1 MIDYTAWP
9 VIGKGMERTCYLNP
23 DDPSRL
29 VKISL
34 DGNTRQTEREIR
46 YFRFLMNRGVPFY
59 HIPQFY
65 GEVHGVGFIGFEQEY
80 VRDFHIPESESSP
93 AMALLSYLSSPL
105 SQEQTEE
112 LQAALDELK
121 AYLLRYNIIPSD
133 LDVDNIVIKR
143 MPSGIR
149 LILIDGF
156 GSTELIP
163 ASNFFR
169 FIGNRKIIRKW
180 EKFLQRMGK
189 RFPQVRFR

>member
-1 MIDYTAWP
+1 
-9 VIGKGMERTCYLNP
+9 
-23 DDPSRL
+23 
-29 VKISL
+29 
-34 DGNTRQTEREIR
+34 
-46 YFRFLMNRGVPFY
+46 
-59 HIPQFY
+59 
-65 GEVHGVGFIGFEQEY
+65 
-80 VRDFHIPESESSP
+80 
-93 AMALLSYLSSPL
+93 MALLSYLSSPL

-143 MPSGIR
+143 VPSGIR